1 MQDSPK
7 WYNTGHEQEIPGDRI
22 RRAEQLA
29 DQEIAQATKEHRHY
43 WTAVVMYKV
52 NPPLMDGAILDIEN
66 LRSRPAVG
74 CFICERVYGS
84 PGLGARC
91 KGEPR

>member
-1 MQDSPK
+1 MTNNSQ
-7 WYNTGHEQEIPGDRI
+7 WYGTEFQQEISSDAILRVE
-22 RRAEQLA
+22 ALA
-29 DQEIAQATKEHRHY
+29 DKEIAEATKEHRHY

-52 NPPLMDGAILDIEN
+52 NPPLKDGSVLDLEN

-74 CFICERVYGS
+74 CFICERVYGEA
-84 PGLGARC
+84 GLGARC

>member
-1 MQDSPK
+1 MTKEWDS
-7 WYNTGHEQEIPGDRI
+7 TGHQQLVASERILQAERLFEQEM
-22 RRAEQLA
+22 AE
-29 DQEIAQATKEHRHY
+29 ATREHRHY

-52 NPPLMDGAILDIEN
+52 NPPLTDGSILDVEN

-74 CFICERVYGS
+74 CFICERAYGEA
-84 PGLGARC
+84 GLGARC